1 MVSMPMPSGN
11 DPVVCT
17 SFLIRATGDGRR
29 NRWRRCDHDGGWA
42 KQSFT
47 RTIAF
52 LEFVEHCARRSF
64 GAGRLR
70 DCVVHVRIKRLA
82 FGRDGRDCIALQL
95 GLEKAQDQF
104 DAIAY

>member
-1 MVSMPMPSGN
+1 MSMSTPCGDDS
-11 DPVVCT
+11 VVCT
-17 SFLIRATGDGRR
+17 SFLIPAAGDGRR
-29 NRWRRCDHDGGWA
+29 ERWRRCDHDGGWA

-52 LEFVEHCARRSF
+52 LEFVEHCARRRL
-64 GAGRLR
+64 GAGYLR
-70 DCVVHVRIKRLA
+70 DCVVHARIKRLA
-82 FGRDGRDCIALQL
+82 FGLDRRDCIALQL

>member
-1 MVSMPMPSGN
+1 MSCGD
-11 DPVVCT
+11 DPVVRT
-17 SFLIRATGDGRR
+17 SILSRAIGDGRR
-29 NRWRRCDHDGGWA
+29 ERWRRCDHHGGWA

-52 LEFVEHCARRSF
+52 LEFVEHCAGRRL
-64 GAGRLR
+64 GAGHLR
-70 DCVVHVRIKRLA
+70 DCVVHVRIERLA
-82 FGRDGRDCIALQL
+82 FGLDGRDRMALQL